1 VVLEAGPKERELT
14 GSTTLQRFTFRP
26 WRHRE
31 LLRALIERE
40 VIGRYRGSIAGLLW
54 SFLNPLLM
62 LLVYTFVFSVV
73 FKVRWG
79 TDNDSNTQF
88 ALLVFTGMMVF
99 NLFSECLTRAPGLI
113 LSHVNYVKKVVF
125 PLDML
130 PCVMLGAVL
139 FHTLVS
145 FAVWLLFHLL
155 AFGLPPPTAL
165 LFPLVLLPLVLFTL
179 GLSWVLASLGVY
191 LRDVGQVIGVL
202 MSALLLMSAVFYPL
216 SALPEAYRHWLYLNP
231 LTLVIESS
239 RDVLIWGVVP
249 DLGLWLIE
257 LSVALGVAFLGWAW
271 FEKTRPGF
279 ADVL

>member
-1 VVLEAGPKERELT
+1 MVLEAGPKERELT

-79 TDNDSNTQF
+79 TENDSNTQF

>member
-1 VVLEAGPKERELT
+1 MVLEAGPKERELT

-40 VIGRYRGSIAGLLW
+40 VTGRYRGSIAGLLW

>member
-1 VVLEAGPKERELT
+1 MVLEAGPKERELT
-14 GSTTLQRFTFRP
+14 GSTTLHRFTFRP

-125 PLDML
+125 PLDLL

>member
-1 VVLEAGPKERELT
+1 MT

-79 TDNDSNTQF
+79 ADNDSNTQF

-113 LSHVNYVKKVVF
+113 LSHVNYVKNC
-125 PLDML
+125 LL
-130 PCVMLGAVL
+130 
-139 FHTLVS
+139 HTS
-145 FAVWLLFHLL
+145 
-155 AFGLPPPTAL
+155 PSP
-165 LFPLVLLPLVLFTL
+165 
-179 GLSWVLASLGVY
+179 
-191 LRDVGQVIGVL
+191 RD
-202 MSALLLMSAVFYPL
+202 
-216 SALPEAYRHWLYLNP
+216 
-231 LTLVIESS
+231 
-239 RDVLIWGVVP
+239 
-249 DLGLWLIE
+249 
-257 LSVALGVAFLGWAW
+257 
-271 FEKTRPGF
+271 
-279 ADVL
+279 

>member
-1 VVLEAGPKERELT
+1 MVLEAGPKERELT

-191 LRDVGQVIGVL
+191 LRDVSQVIGVL

>member
-1 VVLEAGPKERELT
+1 MIG
-14 GSTTLQRFTFRP
+14 GNTLNRFMFRP

-31 LLRALIERE
+31 LLVALIERE
-40 VIGRYRGSIAGLLW
+40 ITGRYRGSIAGLLW

-73 FKVRWG
+73 FKVRWDTG
-79 TDNDSNTQF
+79 SDSKSQF

-99 NLFSECLTRAPGLI
+99 NLFSECISRAPGLI
-113 LSHVNYVKKVVF
+113 PSNANYVKKVVF
-125 PLDML
+125 PLDLL
-130 PCVMLGAVL
+130 PGVILGAVL

-145 FAVWLLFHLL
+145 FIVWLIFHLL
-155 AFGLPPPTAL
+155 VFGLPPFTTL

-179 GLSWVLASLGVY
+179 GLSWFLASLGVY
-191 LRDVGQVIGVL
+191 LRDIGQVIGVL
-202 MSALLLMSAVFYPL
+202 MSALMLLSAVFYPV
-216 SALPEAYRHWLYLNP
+216 SALPTAYQHWLYLNP

-249 DLGLWLIE
+249 DISLWLGQ
-257 LSVALGVAFLGWAW
+257 LVGASVVAFLGHAW
-271 FEKTRPGF
+271 FEKTRQGF

>member
-1 VVLEAGPKERELT
+1 LELRSNTQNRL
-14 GSTTLQRFTFRP
+14 TFRYL
-26 WRHRE
+26 RHRE
-31 LLRALIERE
+31 LLLALIERE

-62 LLVYTFVFSVV
+62 LLVYTFMFSVV

-79 TDNDSNTQF
+79 TDNDSKPQF

-113 LSHVNYVKKVVF
+113 PSHVNYVKKVVF
-125 PLDML
+125 PLDIL

-139 FHTLVS
+139 FQTLVS
-145 FAVWLLFHLL
+145 LVVWLLFHLL
-155 AFGLPPPTAL
+155 AFGLPPLTAL
-165 LFPLVLLPLVLFTL
+165 LFPIVLLPLALFTL
-179 GLSWVLASLGVY
+179 GLSWILASLGVY
-191 LRDVGQVIGVL
+191 LRDVGQVMGVL
-202 MSALLLMSAVFYPL
+202 MSALLLMSAVFYPV

-249 DLGLWLIE
+249 DPSLWLGE
-257 LSVALGVAFLGWAW
+257 MVVALGVAFLGWAW

>member
-1 VVLEAGPKERELT
+1 MT

-79 TDNDSNTQF
+79 ADNDSNTQF

-191 LRDVGQVIGVL
+191 LRDC
-202 MSALLLMSAVFYPL
+202 LLYTSDA
-216 SALPEAYRHWLYLNP
+216 
-231 LTLVIESS
+231 
-239 RDVLIWGVVP
+239 
-249 DLGLWLIE
+249 
-257 LSVALGVAFLGWAW
+257 
-271 FEKTRPGF
+271 
-279 ADVL
+279 ADE

>member
-191 LRDVGQVIGVL
+191 LRDVSQVIGVL

>member
-1 VVLEAGPKERELT
+1 MVLEAGPKERELT

>member
-1 VVLEAGPKERELT
+1 MVLEAGPKERELT

-125 PLDML
+125 PLDLL

>member
-1 VVLEAGPKERELT
+1 LT

-79 TDNDSNTQF
+79 ADNDSNTQF

-257 LSVALGVAFLGWAW
+257 LSVALGMAFLGWAW